1 MTQLNVQ
8 SWTNSLFVPRI
19 DFSITKMQVKQYFEE
34 TYPIGTVS
42 RVDFVSF
49 NNDKGVGRRAFIHF
63 SKFTD
68 ELLKETLLNE
78 GKYDVCLDG
87 HNIRLVVNEKPVPE
101 TKLNLNQVAHN
112 TEFIGDEVKNQQK
125 KIDELENKVET
136 LENELANLRD
146 IVLKFQSYPM
156 PMPQTMP
163 QMMPQMM
170 PSVQMQPGNPFMQMY
185 LPRPV
190 DMYHMQQ
197 QWTQPEAA
205 SGISENNIYPESLV

>member
-49 NNDKGVGRRAFIHF
+49 NNEKGVGRRAFIHF

-101 TKLNLNQVAHN
+101 TKLNFYCKTNFLC
-112 TEFIGDEVKNQQK
+112 
-125 KIDELENKVET
+125 KISLRVRET
-136 LENELANLRD
+136 
-146 IVLKFQSYPM
+146 
-156 PMPQTMP
+156 
-163 QMMPQMM
+163 
-170 PSVQMQPGNPFMQMY
+170 
-185 LPRPV
+185 
-190 DMYHMQQ
+190 
-197 QWTQPEAA
+197 
-205 SGISENNIYPESLV
+205 